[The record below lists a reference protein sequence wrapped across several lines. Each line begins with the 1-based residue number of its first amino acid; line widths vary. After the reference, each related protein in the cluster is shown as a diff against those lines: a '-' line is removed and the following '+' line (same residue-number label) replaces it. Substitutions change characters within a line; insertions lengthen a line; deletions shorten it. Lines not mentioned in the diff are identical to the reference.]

1 MCLRTLSNKQTFL
14 VTCTFLKIQGSVFAE
29 IYLHYLPLFSYLS
42 SERIRIHY
50 YLFLITISKLLSNIH
65 FLLKQE
71 NVFHI

>member
-42 SERIRIHY
+42 SDNSHPLLFISY
-50 YLFLITISKLLSNIH
+50 YYIKVIK
-65 FLLKQE
+65 
-71 NVFHI
+71 